1 MIERAPRVF
10 DVGFVTI
17 KLSGKWMAK
26 SLHKML
32 RDGVKET
39 SISMLKYCKIDVE
52 FSKPCEIALPK
63 EENDKFRMEEKDGDV
78 LIFRNPGGE
87 QEPLIHA
94 KRDGWSG
101 INPMDDLADL
111 WYGLKEEKADWI
123 VCVTPVQQQE
133 YLKMCIK
140 AAQHA
145 GWLPLH
151 IRDSPRPSYTVL
163 HSKTYAINV
172 QHTGFQILNTKLK
185 HENLS
190 SLLDK
195 AKSSCEAAAVEL
207 GYTGEQVS
215 NCALKYTIL
224 KNNRLADYT
233 FNSQEMLDAEGNAF
247 VYLLNTQFRIR
258 SFTKGSSEA
267 IDNSYNSSKDSGGEV
282 FAEIVAYYGSDFFK
296 NVDHFEKKF
305 YSATLLR
312 NRFDPNIPEIP
323 LERSMMAVPLGGSI
337 VIKVI
342 LWDVFHVMHT
352 HLIVNVDMC
361 HKMHVTF

>member
-1 MIERAPRVF
+1 MIYRQEELMKIKNNLELLRPEMIERAPRVF

-32 RDGVKET
+32 RDGIDTWAPKLLIESVKVNFPSCDMADLVPMDLLRRELIKET

-63 EENDKFRMEEKDGDV
+63 EEKDKFWMEEKDGDV

-94 KRDGWSG
+94 MRDGWSG

-111 WYGLKEEKADWI
+111 WYGLRGEKADWI
-123 VCVTPVQQQE
+123 VCATPVQQQE

-151 IRDSPRPSYTVL
+151 IRDSPRASY
-163 HSKTYAINV
+163 
-172 QHTGFQILNTKLK
+172 TGFQILNTKLE

-195 AKSSCEAAAVEL
+195 AKSSCEADHDVREAMMFGQIGISD
-207 GYTGEQVS
+207 GYSALWDEWGLTDAPDHGFVGLFDHDWS
-215 NCALKYTIL
+215 NPVDITSGRPNGRCISCDA
-224 KNNRLADYT
+224 YT
-233 FNSQEMLDAEGNAF
+233 FDCQCR
-247 VYLLNTQFRIR
+247 Y
-258 SFTKGSSEA
+258 
-267 IDNSYNSSKDSGGEV
+267 
-282 FAEIVAYYGSDFFK
+282 
-296 NVDHFEKKF
+296 
-305 YSATLLR
+305 
-312 NRFDPNIPEIP
+312 
-323 LERSMMAVPLGGSI
+323 VP
-337 VIKVI
+337 
-342 LWDVFHVMHT
+342 
-352 HLIVNVDMC
+352 
-361 HKMHVTF
+361 